1 MVTDRLKNFFGF
13 GPVVALDPD
22 QAVAR
27 GAAVYHYYLHKY
39 EEMRDD
45 MKLLGN
51 ADSVAFKEHSTKS
64 LLRETK
70 YWDTS
75 KPVIP
80 HMAIQ
85 WGSNILNDCLYLGV
99 KNGAVHEIV
108 PTGAELLYTS
118 SVMTGFKVEPG
129 QSMIAIPI
137 KSQNLDGTY
146 RIIANGNISFK
157 KSYNNG
163 AFVAFQIYMGSNKVI
178 NMKAWTSKDISGK
191 EKMEEGFAEIVI
203 DNSEKSKIKTK
214 VIAPSGSKLQ
224 PKSEINN
231 MLQLCQNYKR
241 CKNKQEKSNIAKSI
255 ASCVSSI
262 CNAGNKDEFAGSI
275 LDTLASVL
283 SEESRQRLF
292 VIARKIGGEWNDSE
306 KRKLAMACMSQI
318 SADISGFLTGGPKV
332 STNIQA
338 ILTLSICANMDQLT
352 RLSSLHDYTSYHQ
365 ACLYTHA
372 KTRSDFRWIQDEFE
386 ADVKKAFKSMN
397 SNIQFSSYA
406 IGVALKK
413 RRDRKKYLI
422 SKGRGS
428 ISRKLMAI
436 LSTTRLI
443 PSGIWIII
451 TQLLRPKGRKEQE
464 EL

>member
-22 QAVAR
+22 QPVAR

-118 SVMTGFKVEPG
+118 SVMTGFKVESG

-191 EKMEEGFAEIVI
+191 EKW
-203 DNSEKSKIKTK
+203 
-214 VIAPSGSKLQ
+214 
-224 PKSEINN
+224 
-231 MLQLCQNYKR
+231 KR
-241 CKNKQEKSNIAKSI
+241 A
-255 ASCVSSI
+255 
-262 CNAGNKDEFAGSI
+262 
-275 LDTLASVL
+275 L
-283 SEESRQRLF
+283 
-292 VIARKIGGEWNDSE
+292 
-306 KRKLAMACMSQI
+306 RKL
-318 SADISGFLTGGPKV
+318 
-332 STNIQA
+332 
-338 ILTLSICANMDQLT
+338 
-352 RLSSLHDYTSYHQ
+352 
-365 ACLYTHA
+365 
-372 KTRSDFRWIQDEFE
+372 
-386 ADVKKAFKSMN
+386 
-397 SNIQFSSYA
+397 
-406 IGVALKK
+406 
-413 RRDRKKYLI
+413 
-422 SKGRGS
+422 
-428 ISRKLMAI
+428 
-436 LSTTRLI
+436 
-443 PSGIWIII
+443 
-451 TQLLRPKGRKEQE
+451 
-464 EL
+464 